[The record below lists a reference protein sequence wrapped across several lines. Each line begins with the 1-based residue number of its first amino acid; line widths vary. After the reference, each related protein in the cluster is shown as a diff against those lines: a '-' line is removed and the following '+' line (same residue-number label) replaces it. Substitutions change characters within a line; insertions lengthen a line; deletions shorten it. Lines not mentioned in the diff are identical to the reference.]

1 MNLSDLCAKG
11 REAYEEFEKFGE
23 AFRLKGRVQSM
34 AMMYVKHEE
43 FLGHLR
49 ECESCT
55 PMEEELGDA

>member
-1 MNLSDLCAKG
+1 MILSDLCAKG

-34 AMMYVKHEE
+34 AMMHIKHEE

-49 ECESCT
+49 ECEVCT
-55 PMEEELGDA
+55 PMEEKDE